1 MKSYIF
7 LVVSFLL
14 IGQLTLSEEP
24 SKDPNL
30 AMPASKD
37 VTEADSVRV
46 QITNCPDCSKLAP
59 PSKQAEELVIN
70 WDKIKYKYSFASLP
84 ADDQRALL
92 SQLKADDY
100 ETLAERSRRKL
111 NLDAAVKKSASDDTV
126 ENIKDVVRGYT
137 GGFTGKVIRE
147 NGKPK
152 GLKIEYKKKF

>member
-7 LVVSFLL
+7 LVLSFLL

-30 AMPASKD
+30 AMPASRD

-46 QITNCPDCSKLAP
+46 QITNCPDCDKLAP
-59 PSKQAEELVIN
+59 PSKQAEQLVIN
-70 WDKIKYKYSFASLP
+70 WDKIKSRYSFSSLP
-84 ADDQRALL
+84 ADDQKAILA
-92 SQLKADDY
+92 QLKADDY
-100 ETLAERSRRKL
+100 ETLAERAERRLKL
-111 NLDAAVKKSASDDTV
+111 ESGDKRPVSDDTA
-126 ENIKDVVRGYT
+126 ENLKDIVRGYT
-137 GGFTGKVIRE
+137 GGFTGKIIRE